1 MTRPRLGFRDTR
13 IPSRPA
19 QTILKTTLQETRNER
34 PCPISAILL
43 FVVPALASEAQ
54 PDAPPSPP
62 SVTYEVWGFKWDGQR
77 YEKQANYSFTTT
89 DIKKAA
95 IYADQVNGY
104 AGWSATTNIPEPCVV
119 HTVFHGPAITDD
131 TAICISRQT
140 DLRGL
145 GLHAGR
151 TGNGS
156 RTRSILGR
164 PPDPLLRLGVRE
176 ESQRRSRLAGHRQL
190 PRAGAGRR
198 NDMSMAARFMAPNT
212 TPTTPAPERSR
223 LAGGPFI
230 CHARRPFR
238 APEFKRECPIRHL
251 RQLTKL
257 RHLEQ
262 RPRHDQ
268 HAKYDQHSKY
278 D

>member
-1 MTRPRLGFRDTR
+1 MR
-13 IPSRPA
+13 
-19 QTILKTTLQETRNER
+19 TL
-34 PCPISAILL
+34 PCIAILL
-43 FVVPALASEAQ
+43 FAAPALASGAQ
-54 PDAPPSPP
+54 PDSPPSPP
-62 SVTYEVWGFKWDGQR
+62 SVTYEVWGFKWDGRR

-119 HTVFHGPAITDD
+119 HTVYRGPAITGS
-131 TAICISRQT
+131 TAISIARQT

-145 GLHAGR
+145 GLHAERREMGQGR
-151 TGNGS
+151 EVFVDHARPGS
-156 RTRSILGR
+156 RLGATRRQSTPFPAGGPR
-164 PPDPLLRLGVRE
+164 TTAP
-176 ESQRRSRLAGHRQL
+176 SRCR
-190 PRAGAGRR
+190 RR
-198 NDMSMAARFMAPNT
+198 NDMSIGGTVHGAELLLELRPPPSDHDWRVDHLSARAAAFQGAVNSSGS
-212 TPTTPAPERSR
+212 AQSD
-223 LAGGPFI
+223 I
-230 CHARRPFR
+230 V
-238 APEFKRECPIRHL
+238 

-278 D
+278 DQHADDEQQHSRYDQHSEHDRYPKRSRCENNP